1 MATSEFS
8 SGLAHFTNSTSSMNR
23 FEPLYVNQYEV
34 LFTPPAGVLNTCV
47 AENGIYDPSGDL
59 LLEQVLSIKGLPEI
73 TPTGA
78 VTQHYKFSE
87 RAYADGG
94 PKTTCADLTI
104 EFEVNLDDSNSM
116 FTYNTLRQWANIHYN
131 PNDGSQSLKRNYY
144 GKLTVVISNKAKGVY
159 RVFDFLDVI
168 MLDPLNSMDLDYTK
182 PGEIYKMTVK
192 FKADWWKEYRNGGL
206 LEQGDA
212 MTI

>member
-1 MATSEFS
+1 MVF
-8 SGLAHFTNSTSSMNR
+8 H
-23 FEPLYVNQYEV
+23 
-34 LFTPPAGVLNTCV
+34 
-47 AENGIYDPSGDL
+47 
-59 LLEQVLSIKGLPEI
+59 
-73 TPTGA
+73 
-78 VTQHYKFSE
+78 
-87 RAYADGG
+87 
-94 PKTTCADLTI
+94 
-104 EFEVNLDDSNSM
+104 
-116 FTYNTLRQWANIHYN
+116 
-131 PNDGSQSLKRNYY
+131 LKRNYY

-182 PGEIYKMTVK
+182 AGDIYKMTVK